1 MERRRLKDMEQK
13 LTTRVSTVPRL
24 VQNDAVDLAKLGRR
38 QHVAKSSYVFQV
50 GDLASQVYL
59 LESGQAKVY
68 RASAHG
74 TQVLLFFHGQNEI
87 IGIHETMLGDGTRLR
102 SYAAQASEES
112 VVCAVPRDRFL
123 AFIAARFRVAQYVV
137 EALCFRLDETNE
149 KLASFAAADMGARVA
164 RVILH
169 MSACYGQHVGGE
181 AVELGVPL
189 TQQELANVIGAAR
202 QTVNG
207 IIQSLKA
214 DGIIT
219 VTKQHMRVE
228 NEVRLRRIAMRDVGN
243 DEY

>member
-1 MERRRLKDMEQK
+1 MMEQ
-13 LTTRVSTVPRL
+13 TVATGASPMPRL
-24 VQNDAVDLAKLGRR
+24 VQNDAADLAKLGRR
-38 QHVAKSSYVFQV
+38 QHVPKSAYVFQA

-59 LESGQAKVY
+59 LESGQVKVY
-68 RASAHG
+68 RSSVHG
-74 TQVLLFFHGQNEI
+74 TQVLLFFHGQSEI
-87 IGIHETMLGDGTRLR
+87 IGIHETMLGVGERLR
-102 SYAAQASEES
+102 SYVAQASEDS
-112 VVCAVPRDRFL
+112 VVFAVPRERFL
-123 AFIAARFRVAQYVV
+123 AFIATRFRAAQYVID
-137 EALCFRLDETNE
+137 ALCFRLDETNE

-169 MSACYGQHVGGE
+169 MSACYGQHVGDK

-214 DGIIT
+214 DGIIS

-228 NEVRLRRIAMRDVGN
+228 NEARLRRIAMRDTGP
-243 DEY
+243 DED